1 MRTTRLWITMGCCL
15 FAITIFAWAQANQK
29 PGLWTI
35 TSNMT
40 WQQSPMPNGMT
51 MPSMG
56 PQTTQMCMTQAWIDK
71 YGAPV
76 SQSKDCL
83 LSNVHMTATGM
94 TADMVCTGKTPGK
107 ATVVSSWSGGTS
119 SSGKVH
125 FTGSMQMGTNS
136 MPIEWT
142 MVFTSAYKG
151 ADCGKVKP
159 LPMPSN

>member
-1 MRTTRLWITMGCCL
+1 
-15 FAITIFAWAQANQK
+15 
-29 PGLWTI
+29 
-35 TSNMT
+35 
-40 WQQSPMPNGMT
+40 MPNGMT

-76 SQSKDCL
+76 SQSKDCQ

-94 TADMVCTGKTPGK
+94 TADMVCTGKMPGK
-107 ATVVSSWSGGTS
+107 GTLSSSWSDGTTS
-119 SSGKVH
+119 TGKMH
-125 FTGSMQMGTNS
+125 FTGSMQMGPN
-136 MPIEWT
+136 PLPVEWT
-142 MVFTSAYKG
+142 LEFSSVYKG